1 MNKIKFVGLD
11 IKEMDEI
18 INGNITITDSN
29 LRDGVYAVILDTIS
43 TILDKNP
50 WLMETDEG

>member
-11 IKEMDEI
+11 LKEMDEI

-50 WLMETDEG
+50 WLMEIDEE